1 MGSPEEVWTSQ
12 WVASRLGGA
21 ADRDGVYLGGT
32 LREKQRKTK
41 LEELR
46 DKSAGKKQGTRQ
58 KLYRRGSEGG
68 GPRTEQAAGNLI

>member
-1 MGSPEEVWTSQ
+1 MGSPEEVRTSQ
-12 WVASRLGGA
+12 GVASKLGGA

-46 DKSAGKKQGTRQ
+46 KTKVPERSKEQGRSCT
-58 KLYRRGSEGG
+58 GEGVREVAQEPSRPQG
-68 GPRTEQAAGNLI
+68 I